1 MCYMKIEPDHSL
13 GQSVFWRIPG
23 EYLSLYLL
31 DSLEGVPGYS
41 GYCSYCSLVMTPV
54 GFRSSCMTPGVGA
67 SRSMYFLFS
76 VLVYGVSLQ

>member
-13 GQSVFWRIPG
+13 YQSV
-23 EYLSLYLL
+23 SLYLL

-76 VLVYGVSLQ
+76 DLVYWVSLQ